1 MRRDHAKTPPK
12 PDSDMVAKAMKS
24 SARPGGGWDCGV
36 EFGAGSESGAGGSV
50 EGGIGG
56 EEFIKNV

>member
-24 SARPGGGWDCGV
+24 SAKPGGGRGGG
-36 EFGAGSESGAGGSV
+36 FESGAGSKSGGGGSI

-56 EEFIKNV
+56 EEFIKTV